1 MAERGVVMGDVLLAR
16 WQFGITSVYHF
27 LFVPLTLGLSVLV
40 AIMETL
46 YVRTGNELFKR
57 MAKFWGKL
65 FLLNFSLGVVTGLV
79 QEFQFG
85 MNWSE
90 YSRFMGDIFGVPLA
104 LEALTAFYLES
115 VFIGLWLFG
124 WDRLSRKVHLACI
137 WLVAF
142 ASNLSALW
150 ILIANSFMQAPVGYV
165 LRNGRA
171 EMTDFFALLT
181 NSYVLRQY
189 PHTLMGGLITAGV
202 FVMAISAYHL
212 LRKNQPE
219 FFRTSLR
226 IGLTCA
232 LIAALLAAGT
242 GHMQAQHVAKA
253 QPMKLAV
260 MESLWETANPAPYL
274 LFAFIDQAKQQNS
287 LEISIPGALSLL
299 VYGSLD
305 GEIKGIKELQT
316 QYAQQ
321 YGPGNYVPDIFP
333 VFWSYRIMIGAGMW
347 LLALTAF
354 AFFQLRRNR
363 LEQTPWLL
371 RAIFWSLPVPYLA
384 NSAGWIVTEM
394 GRQPWIVF
402 GLQRVEQAVSPNV
415 SSSTV
420 WTSLIGFTVLYGL
433 LAVVGVHL
441 LKKFARQGPE
451 QEKTGNVAATA
462 KEATLWN

>member
-1 MAERGVVMGDVLLAR
+1 MGDVLLAR

-46 YVRTGNELFKR
+46 YVRTGNELYKR

-124 WDRLSRKVHLACI
+124 WDRLSRKTHLVCI

-171 EMTDFFALLT
+171 EMTDFVALLT

-232 LIAALLAAGT
+232 LIASLLAAGT
-242 GHMQAQHVAKA
+242 GHLQAQHVAKA

-274 LFAFIDQAKQQNS
+274 LFASIDQNKQQNS
-287 LEISIPGALSLL
+287 LEISVPGALSLL

-305 GEIKGIKELQT
+305 GEIKGIKELQA

-363 LEQTPWLL
+363 LEQNPWLL

-415 SSSTV
+415 SSGAV

-441 LKKFARQGPE
+441 LKKFACQGPE
-451 QEKTGNVAATA
+451 QANSGNVAIAA

>member
-1 MAERGVVMGDVLLAR
+1 MGDVLLAR

-46 YVRTGNELFKR
+46 YVRTGNELYKR

-124 WDRLSRKVHLACI
+124 WDRLSRKVHLVCI

-171 EMTDFFALLT
+171 EMTDFVALLT

-219 FFRTSLR
+219 FFRPSLR

-232 LIAALLAAGT
+232 LIASLLAAGT
-242 GHMQAQHVAKA
+242 GHLQAQHVAKA

-274 LFAFIDQAKQQNS
+274 LFASIDQDKQQNS
-287 LEISIPGALSLL
+287 LEISVPGALSLL
-299 VYGSLD
+299 VHGSLD
-305 GEIKGIKELQT
+305 GEIKGIKELQA

-363 LEQTPWLL
+363 LEQNPWLL

-415 SSSTV
+415 SSGAV

-441 LKKFARQGPE
+441 LKKFACQGPE
-451 QEKTGNVAATA
+451 QANSGNVAIAA

>member
-1 MAERGVVMGDVLLAR
+1 MGDVLLAR

-46 YVRTGNELFKR
+46 YVRTGNELYKR

-124 WDRLSRKVHLACI
+124 WDRLSRKTHLACI

-232 LIAALLAAGT
+232 LIASLLAAGT
-242 GHMQAQHVAKA
+242 GHLQAQHVAKA

-274 LFAFIDQAKQQNS
+274 LFASIDQDKQQNS
-287 LEISIPGALSLL
+287 LEISVPGALSLL

-305 GEIKGIKELQT
+305 GEIKGIKELQA

-363 LEQTPWLL
+363 LEQNPWLL

-415 SSSTV
+415 SSGAV

-451 QEKTGNVAATA
+451 QANSGNVAIAA

>member
-1 MAERGVVMGDVLLAR
+1 MGDVLLAR

-46 YVRTGNELFKR
+46 YVRTGNELYKR

-124 WDRLSRKVHLACI
+124 WDRLSRKTHLACI

-232 LIAALLAAGT
+232 LIASLLAAGT
-242 GHMQAQHVAKA
+242 GHLQAQHVAKA

-274 LFAFIDQAKQQNS
+274 LFASIDQDKQQNS
-287 LEISIPGALSLL
+287 LEISVPGALSLL
-299 VYGSLD
+299 VHGSLD
-305 GEIKGIKELQT
+305 GEIKGIKELQA

-354 AFFQLRRNR
+354 AFFQLRQNR
-363 LEQTPWLL
+363 LEQNPWLL

-415 SSSTV
+415 SSGAV

-441 LKKFARQGPE
+441 LKKFACQGPE
-451 QEKTGNVAATA
+451 QANSGNVAIAA

>member
-1 MAERGVVMGDVLLAR
+1 MGDVLLAR

-46 YVRTGNELFKR
+46 YVRTGNELYKR

-124 WDRLSRKVHLACI
+124 WDRLSRKVHLLCI

-171 EMTDFFALLT
+171 EMTDFVALLT

-232 LIAALLAAGT
+232 LIASLLAAGT
-242 GHMQAQHVAKA
+242 GHLQAQHVAKA

-274 LFAFIDQAKQQNS
+274 LFASIDQNKQQNS
-287 LEISIPGALSLL
+287 LEISVPGALSLL
-299 VYGSLD
+299 VHGSLD
-305 GEIKGIKELQT
+305 GEIKGIKELQA

-363 LEQTPWLL
+363 LEQNPWLL

-415 SSSTV
+415 SSGAV

-441 LKKFARQGPE
+441 LKKFACQGPE
-451 QEKTGNVAATA
+451 QANSGNVAIAA

>member
-1 MAERGVVMGDVLLAR
+1 MGDVLLAR

-40 AIMETL
+40 AVMETL
-46 YVRTGNELFKR
+46 YVRTGNDLYKR

-124 WDRLSRKVHLACI
+124 WDRLSRKTHLACI

-232 LIAALLAAGT
+232 LIASVLAAGT

-274 LFAFIDQAKQQNS
+274 LFASINQDKQQNS
-287 LEISIPGALSLL
+287 LEISVPGALSLL

-321 YGPGNYVPDIFP
+321 YGPGNYIPDIFP

-415 SSSTV
+415 SSGAV

-451 QEKTGNVAATA
+451 PANSDNVATTA

>member
-1 MAERGVVMGDVLLAR
+1 MGDVLLAR

-46 YVRTGNELFKR
+46 YVRTGNELYKR

-124 WDRLSRKVHLACI
+124 WDRLSRKTHLLCI

-171 EMTDFFALLT
+171 EMTDFVALLT

-219 FFRTSLR
+219 FFRPSLR

-232 LIAALLAAGT
+232 LIASLLAAGT
-242 GHMQAQHVAKA
+242 GHLQAQHVAKA

-274 LFAFIDQAKQQNS
+274 LFASIDQDKQQNS
-287 LEISIPGALSLL
+287 LEISVPGALSLL
-299 VYGSLD
+299 VHGSLD
-305 GEIKGIKELQT
+305 GEIKGIKELQA

-354 AFFQLRRNR
+354 AFFQLRQNR

-415 SSSTV
+415 SSGAV

-441 LKKFARQGPE
+441 LKKFACQGPE
-451 QEKTGNVAATA
+451 QANSGNVAIAT

>member
-1 MAERGVVMGDVLLAR
+1 MGDVLLAR

-46 YVRTGNELFKR
+46 YVRTGNELYKR

-124 WDRLSRKVHLACI
+124 WDRLSRKTHLACI

-171 EMTDFFALLT
+171 EMTDFVALLT

-232 LIAALLAAGT
+232 LIASLLAAGT
-242 GHMQAQHVAKA
+242 GHLQAQHVAKA

-274 LFAFIDQAKQQNS
+274 LFASIDQNKQQNS
-287 LEISIPGALSLL
+287 LEISVPGALSLL
-299 VYGSLD
+299 VHGSLD
-305 GEIKGIKELQT
+305 GEIKGIKELQA

-363 LEQTPWLL
+363 LEQNPWLL

-415 SSSTV
+415 SSGAV

-451 QEKTGNVAATA
+451 QANSGNVAIAA

>member
-1 MAERGVVMGDVLLAR
+1 MGDVLLAR

-46 YVRTGNELFKR
+46 YVRTGNELYKR

-124 WDRLSRKVHLACI
+124 WDRLSRKVHLVCI

-171 EMTDFFALLT
+171 EMTDFVALLT

-232 LIAALLAAGT
+232 LIASLLAAGT
-242 GHMQAQHVAKA
+242 GHLQAQHVAKA

-274 LFAFIDQAKQQNS
+274 LFASIDQDKQQNS
-287 LEISIPGALSLL
+287 LEISVPGALSLL

-305 GEIKGIKELQT
+305 GEIKGIKELQA

-363 LEQTPWLL
+363 LEQNPWLL

-415 SSSTV
+415 SSGAV

-451 QEKTGNVAATA
+451 QANSGNVAIAA

>member
-1 MAERGVVMGDVLLAR
+1 MGDVLLAR

-46 YVRTGNELFKR
+46 YVRTGNELYKR

-171 EMTDFFALLT
+171 EMTDFVALLT

-232 LIAALLAAGT
+232 LIASLLAAGT
-242 GHMQAQHVAKA
+242 GHLQAQHVAKA

-274 LFAFIDQAKQQNS
+274 LFASIDQDKQQNS
-287 LEISIPGALSLL
+287 LEISVPGALSLL
-299 VYGSLD
+299 VHGSLD
-305 GEIKGIKELQT
+305 GEIKGIKELQA

-354 AFFQLRRNR
+354 AFFQLRQNR

-415 SSSTV
+415 SSGAV

-451 QEKTGNVAATA
+451 QANSGNVAIAA

>member
-1 MAERGVVMGDVLLAR
+1 MGDVLLAR

-46 YVRTGNELFKR
+46 YVRTGNELYKR

-124 WDRLSRKVHLACI
+124 WDRLSRKVHLVCI

-171 EMTDFFALLT
+171 EMTDFVALLT

-219 FFRTSLR
+219 FFRPSLR

-232 LIAALLAAGT
+232 LIASLLAAGT
-242 GHMQAQHVAKA
+242 GHLQAQHVAKA

-274 LFAFIDQAKQQNS
+274 LFASIDQNKQQNS
-287 LEISIPGALSLL
+287 LEISVPGALSLL

-305 GEIKGIKELQT
+305 GEIKGIKELQA

-363 LEQTPWLL
+363 LEQNPWLL

-415 SSSTV
+415 SSGAV

-441 LKKFARQGPE
+441 LKKFACQGPE
-451 QEKTGNVAATA
+451 QANSGNVAIAT

>member
-1 MAERGVVMGDVLLAR
+1 MGDVLLAR

-46 YVRTGNELFKR
+46 YVRTGNELYKR

-124 WDRLSRKVHLACI
+124 WDRLSRKVHLVCI

-171 EMTDFFALLT
+171 EMTDFVALLT

-232 LIAALLAAGT
+232 LIASLLAAGT
-242 GHMQAQHVAKA
+242 GHLQAQHVAKA

-274 LFAFIDQAKQQNS
+274 LFASIDQDKQQNS
-287 LEISIPGALSLL
+287 LEISVPGALSLL
-299 VYGSLD
+299 VHGSLD
-305 GEIKGIKELQT
+305 GEIKGIKELQA

-354 AFFQLRRNR
+354 AFFQLRQNR

-415 SSSTV
+415 SSGAV

-441 LKKFARQGPE
+441 LKKFACQGPE
-451 QEKTGNVAATA
+451 QANSGNVAIAA

>member
-1 MAERGVVMGDVLLAR
+1 MGDVLLAR

-46 YVRTGNELFKR
+46 YVRTGNELYKR

-124 WDRLSRKVHLACI
+124 WDRLSRKTHLACI

-232 LIAALLAAGT
+232 LIASLLAAGT
-242 GHMQAQHVAKA
+242 GHLQAQHVAKA

-274 LFAFIDQAKQQNS
+274 LFASIDQNKQQNS
-287 LEISIPGALSLL
+287 LEISVPGALSLL

-305 GEIKGIKELQT
+305 GEIKGIKELQA

-333 VFWSYRIMIGAGMW
+333 GFWSYRIMIGAGMW

-363 LEQTPWLL
+363 LEQNPWLL

-415 SSSTV
+415 SSGAV

-451 QEKTGNVAATA
+451 QANSGNVAIAA

>member
-1 MAERGVVMGDVLLAR
+1 MGDVLLAR

-46 YVRTGNELFKR
+46 YVRTGNELYKR

-124 WDRLSRKVHLACI
+124 WDRLSRKTHLLCI

-171 EMTDFFALLT
+171 EMTDFVALLT

-232 LIAALLAAGT
+232 LIASLLAAGT
-242 GHMQAQHVAKA
+242 GHLQAQHVAKA

-274 LFAFIDQAKQQNS
+274 LFASIDQDKQQNS
-287 LEISIPGALSLL
+287 LEISVPGALSLL
-299 VYGSLD
+299 VHGSLD
-305 GEIKGIKELQT
+305 GEIKGIKELQA

-354 AFFQLRRNR
+354 AFFQLRQNR

-415 SSSTV
+415 SSGAV

-451 QEKTGNVAATA
+451 QANSGNVAIAA

>member
-1 MAERGVVMGDVLLAR
+1 MGDVLLAR

-46 YVRTGNELFKR
+46 YVRTGNELYKR

-124 WDRLSRKVHLACI
+124 WDRLSRKTHLLCI

-171 EMTDFFALLT
+171 EMTDFVALLT

-219 FFRTSLR
+219 FFRPSLC

-232 LIAALLAAGT
+232 LIASLLAAGT
-242 GHMQAQHVAKA
+242 GHLQAQHVAKA

-274 LFAFIDQAKQQNS
+274 LFASIDQNKQQNS
-287 LEISIPGALSLL
+287 LEISVPGALSLW
-299 VYGSLD
+299 VHGSLD
-305 GEIKGIKELQT
+305 GEIKGIKELQA

-363 LEQTPWLL
+363 LEQNPWLL

-415 SSSTV
+415 SSGAV

-451 QEKTGNVAATA
+451 QANSGNVAIAA

>member
-1 MAERGVVMGDVLLAR
+1 MGDVLLAR

-46 YVRTGNELFKR
+46 YVRTGNELYKR

-124 WDRLSRKVHLACI
+124 WDRLSRKTHLLCI

-232 LIAALLAAGT
+232 LIASLLAVGT
-242 GHMQAQHVAKA
+242 GHLQAQHVAKA

-274 LFAFIDQAKQQNS
+274 LFASIDQDKQQNS
-287 LEISIPGALSLL
+287 LEISVPGALSLL
-299 VYGSLD
+299 VHGSLD
-305 GEIKGIKELQT
+305 GEIKGIKELQA

-363 LEQTPWLL
+363 LEQNPWLL

-415 SSSTV
+415 SSGAV

-441 LKKFARQGPE
+441 LKKFACQGPE
-451 QEKTGNVAATA
+451 QANSGNVAIAA

>member
-1 MAERGVVMGDVLLAR
+1 MGDVLLAR

-46 YVRTGNELFKR
+46 YVRTGNELYKR

-124 WDRLSRKVHLACI
+124 WERLSRKTHLACI

-232 LIAALLAAGT
+232 LIASVLAAGT

-274 LFAFIDQAKQQNS
+274 LFASINQDKQQNS
-287 LEISIPGALSLL
+287 LEISVPGALSLL

-321 YGPGNYVPDIFP
+321 YGPGNYIPDIFP

-415 SSSTV
+415 SSGAV

-451 QEKTGNVAATA
+451 PANSDNVATTA

>member
-1 MAERGVVMGDVLLAR
+1 MGDVLLAR

-46 YVRTGNELFKR
+46 YVRTGNELYKR

-124 WDRLSRKVHLACI
+124 WDRLSRKTHLLCI

-171 EMTDFFALLT
+171 EMTDFVALLT

-232 LIAALLAAGT
+232 LIASLLAAGT
-242 GHMQAQHVAKA
+242 GHLQAQHVAKA

-274 LFAFIDQAKQQNS
+274 LFASIDQDKQQNS
-287 LEISIPGALSLL
+287 LEISVPGALSLL
-299 VYGSLD
+299 VHGSLD
-305 GEIKGIKELQT
+305 GEIKGIKELQA

-363 LEQTPWLL
+363 LEQNPWLL

-415 SSSTV
+415 SSGAV

-441 LKKFARQGPE
+441 LKKFACQGPE
-451 QEKTGNVAATA
+451 QANSGNVAIAT

>member
-1 MAERGVVMGDVLLAR
+1 MGDVLLAR

-46 YVRTGNELFKR
+46 YVRTGNELYKR

-124 WDRLSRKVHLACI
+124 WDRLSRKTHLVCI

-171 EMTDFFALLT
+171 EMTDFVALLT

-232 LIAALLAAGT
+232 LIASLLAAGT
-242 GHMQAQHVAKA
+242 GHLQAQHVAKA

-274 LFAFIDQAKQQNS
+274 LFASIDQDKQQNS
-287 LEISIPGALSLL
+287 LEISVPGALSLL
-299 VYGSLD
+299 VHGSLD
-305 GEIKGIKELQT
+305 GEIKGIKELQA

-363 LEQTPWLL
+363 LEQNPWLL

-415 SSSTV
+415 SSGAV

-441 LKKFARQGPE
+441 LKKFACQGPE
-451 QEKTGNVAATA
+451 QANSGNVAIAA

>member
-1 MAERGVVMGDVLLAR
+1 MGDVLLAR

-46 YVRTGNELFKR
+46 YVRTGNELYKR

-124 WDRLSRKVHLACI
+124 WDRLSRKVHLLCI

-171 EMTDFFALLT
+171 EMTDFVALLT

-232 LIAALLAAGT
+232 LIASLLAAGT
-242 GHMQAQHVAKA
+242 GHLQAQHVAKA

-274 LFAFIDQAKQQNS
+274 LFASIDQDKQQNS
-287 LEISIPGALSLL
+287 LEISVPGALSLL
-299 VYGSLD
+299 VHGSLD
-305 GEIKGIKELQT
+305 GEIKGIKELQA

-363 LEQTPWLL
+363 LEQNPWLL

-415 SSSTV
+415 SSGAV

-441 LKKFARQGPE
+441 LKKFACQGPE
-451 QEKTGNVAATA
+451 QANSGNVAIAT

>member
-1 MAERGVVMGDVLLAR
+1 MGDVLLAR

-40 AIMETL
+40 AVMETL
-46 YVRTGNELFKR
+46 YVRTGNDLYKR

-124 WDRLSRKVHLACI
+124 WDRLSRKTHLVCI

-232 LIAALLAAGT
+232 LIASVLAAGT

-274 LFAFIDQAKQQNS
+274 LFASINQDKQQNS
-287 LEISIPGALSLL
+287 LEISVPGALSLL

-321 YGPGNYVPDIFP
+321 YGPGNYIPDIFP

-415 SSSTV
+415 SSGAV

-451 QEKTGNVAATA
+451 PANSDNVATTA

>member
-1 MAERGVVMGDVLLAR
+1 MGDVLLAR

-46 YVRTGNELFKR
+46 YVRTGNELYKR

-124 WDRLSRKVHLACI
+124 WDRLSRKTHLACI

-219 FFRTSLR
+219 FFRPSLR

-232 LIAALLAAGT
+232 LIASLLAAGT
-242 GHMQAQHVAKA
+242 GHLQAQHVAKA

-274 LFAFIDQAKQQNS
+274 LFASIDQNKQQNS
-287 LEISIPGALSLL
+287 LEISVPGALSLL

-305 GEIKGIKELQT
+305 GEIKGIKELQA

-363 LEQTPWLL
+363 LEQNPWLL

-415 SSSTV
+415 SSGAV

-451 QEKTGNVAATA
+451 QANSGNVAIAA

>member
-1 MAERGVVMGDVLLAR
+1 MGDVLLAR

-46 YVRTGNELFKR
+46 YVRTGNELYKR

-124 WDRLSRKVHLACI
+124 WDRLSRKVHLVCI

-171 EMTDFFALLT
+171 EMTDFVALLT

-232 LIAALLAAGT
+232 LIASLLAAGT
-242 GHMQAQHVAKA
+242 GHLQAQHVAKA

-274 LFAFIDQAKQQNS
+274 LFASIDQDKQQNS
-287 LEISIPGALSLL
+287 LEISVPGALSLL
-299 VYGSLD
+299 VHGSLD
-305 GEIKGIKELQT
+305 GEIKGIKELQA

-347 LLALTAF
+347 LLALAAF
-354 AFFQLRRNR
+354 AFFQLRQNR

-415 SSSTV
+415 SSGAV

-441 LKKFARQGPE
+441 LKKFACQGPE
-451 QEKTGNVAATA
+451 QANSGNVAIAT

>member
-1 MAERGVVMGDVLLAR
+1 MGDVLLAR

-46 YVRTGNELFKR
+46 YVRTGNELYKR

-124 WDRLSRKVHLACI
+124 WDRLSRKVHLVCI

-171 EMTDFFALLT
+171 EMTDFVALLT

-219 FFRTSLR
+219 FFRPSLR

-232 LIAALLAAGT
+232 LIASLLAAGT
-242 GHMQAQHVAKA
+242 GHLQAQHVAKA

-274 LFAFIDQAKQQNS
+274 LFASIDQDKQQNS
-287 LEISIPGALSLL
+287 LEISVPGALSLL
-299 VYGSLD
+299 VHGSLD
-305 GEIKGIKELQT
+305 GEIKGIKELQA

-354 AFFQLRRNR
+354 AFFQLRQNR

-415 SSSTV
+415 SSGAV

-441 LKKFARQGPE
+441 LKKFACQGPE
-451 QEKTGNVAATA
+451 QANSGNVAIAA

>member
-1 MAERGVVMGDVLLAR
+1 MGDVLLAR

-46 YVRTGNELFKR
+46 YVRTGNELYKR

-124 WDRLSRKVHLACI
+124 WDRLSRKVHLLCI

-171 EMTDFFALLT
+171 EMTDFVALLT

-232 LIAALLAAGT
+232 LIASLLAAGT
-242 GHMQAQHVAKA
+242 GHLQAQHVAKA

-274 LFAFIDQAKQQNS
+274 LFASIDQNKQQNS
-287 LEISIPGALSLL
+287 LEISVPGALSLL
-299 VYGSLD
+299 VHGSLD
-305 GEIKGIKELQT
+305 GEIKGIKELQA

-363 LEQTPWLL
+363 LEQNPWLL

-415 SSSTV
+415 SSGAV

-451 QEKTGNVAATA
+451 QANSGNVAIAA

>member
-1 MAERGVVMGDVLLAR
+1 MGDVLLAR

-46 YVRTGNELFKR
+46 YVRTGNELYKR

-124 WDRLSRKVHLACI
+124 WDRLSRKTHLACI

-232 LIAALLAAGT
+232 LIASLLAAGT
-242 GHMQAQHVAKA
+242 GHLQAQHVAKA

-274 LFAFIDQAKQQNS
+274 LFASIDQNKQQNS
-287 LEISIPGALSLL
+287 LEISVPGALSLL
-299 VYGSLD
+299 VHGSLD
-305 GEIKGIKELQT
+305 GEIKGIKELQA

-363 LEQTPWLL
+363 LEQNPWLL

-415 SSSTV
+415 SSGAV

-441 LKKFARQGPE
+441 LKKFACQGPE
-451 QEKTGNVAATA
+451 QANSGNVAIAA

>member
-1 MAERGVVMGDVLLAR
+1 MGDVLLAR

-46 YVRTGNELFKR
+46 YVRTGNELYKR

-124 WDRLSRKVHLACI
+124 WDRLSRKTHLACI

-171 EMTDFFALLT
+171 EMTDFVALLT

-219 FFRTSLR
+219 FFRPSLR

-232 LIAALLAAGT
+232 LIASLLAAGT
-242 GHMQAQHVAKA
+242 GHLQAQHVAKA

-274 LFAFIDQAKQQNS
+274 LFASIDQDKQQNS
-287 LEISIPGALSLL
+287 LEISVPGALSLL

-305 GEIKGIKELQT
+305 GEIKGIKELQA

-363 LEQTPWLL
+363 LEQNPWLL

-415 SSSTV
+415 SSGAV

-451 QEKTGNVAATA
+451 QANSGNVAIAA

>member
-1 MAERGVVMGDVLLAR
+1 MGDVLLAR

-46 YVRTGNELFKR
+46 YVRTGNELYKR

-124 WDRLSRKVHLACI
+124 WDRLSRKTHLLCI

-171 EMTDFFALLT
+171 EMTDFVALLT
-181 NSYVLRQY
+181 SSYVLRQY

-232 LIAALLAAGT
+232 LIASLLAAGT
-242 GHMQAQHVAKA
+242 GHLQAQHVAKA

-274 LFAFIDQAKQQNS
+274 LFASIDQDKQQNS
-287 LEISIPGALSLL
+287 LEISVPGALSLL
-299 VYGSLD
+299 VHGSLD
-305 GEIKGIKELQT
+305 GEIKGIKELQA

-354 AFFQLRRNR
+354 AFFQLRQNR

-402 GLQRVEQAVSPNV
+402 GLQRVEQAVSPDV
-415 SSSTV
+415 SSGAV

-441 LKKFARQGPE
+441 LKKFACQGPE
-451 QEKTGNVAATA
+451 QANSGNVAIAA

>member
-1 MAERGVVMGDVLLAR
+1 MGDVLLAR

-46 YVRTGNELFKR
+46 YVRTGNELYKR

-124 WDRLSRKVHLACI
+124 WDRLSRKTHLACI

-181 NSYVLRQY
+181 NPYVLRQY

-232 LIAALLAAGT
+232 LIASLLAAGT
-242 GHMQAQHVAKA
+242 GHLQAQHVAKA

-274 LFAFIDQAKQQNS
+274 LFASIDQNKQQNS
-287 LEISIPGALSLL
+287 LEISVPGALSLL
-299 VYGSLD
+299 VHGSLD
-305 GEIKGIKELQT
+305 GEIKGIKELQA

-363 LEQTPWLL
+363 LEQNPWLL

-415 SSSTV
+415 SSGAV

-441 LKKFARQGPE
+441 LKKFACQGPE
-451 QEKTGNVAATA
+451 QANSGNVAIAA

>member
-1 MAERGVVMGDVLLAR
+1 MGDVLLAR

-46 YVRTGNELFKR
+46 YVRTGNELYKR

-124 WDRLSRKVHLACI
+124 WDRLSRKTHLVCI

-232 LIAALLAAGT
+232 LIASLLAAGT
-242 GHMQAQHVAKA
+242 GHLQAQHVAKA

-274 LFAFIDQAKQQNS
+274 LFASIDQDKQQNS
-287 LEISIPGALSLL
+287 LEISVPGALSLL
-299 VYGSLD
+299 VHGSLD
-305 GEIKGIKELQT
+305 GEIKGIKELQA

-363 LEQTPWLL
+363 LEQNPWLL

-415 SSSTV
+415 SSGAV

-441 LKKFARQGPE
+441 LKKFACQGPE
-451 QEKTGNVAATA
+451 QANSGNVAIAA

>member
-1 MAERGVVMGDVLLAR
+1 
-16 WQFGITSVYHF
+16 
-27 LFVPLTLGLSVLV
+27 
-40 AIMETL
+40 
-46 YVRTGNELFKR
+46 
-57 MAKFWGKL
+57 
-65 FLLNFSLGVVTGLV
+65 
-79 QEFQFG
+79 
-85 MNWSE
+85 
-90 YSRFMGDIFGVPLA
+90 
-104 LEALTAFYLES
+104 
-115 VFIGLWLFG
+115 
-124 WDRLSRKVHLACI
+124 
-137 WLVAF
+137 
-142 ASNLSALW
+142 
-150 ILIANSFMQAPVGYV
+150 
-165 LRNGRA
+165 
-171 EMTDFFALLT
+171 
-181 NSYVLRQY
+181 
-189 PHTLMGGLITAGV
+189 
-202 FVMAISAYHL
+202 MAISAYHL

-232 LIAALLAAGT
+232 LIASLLAAGT
-242 GHMQAQHVAKA
+242 GHLQAQHVAKA

-274 LFAFIDQAKQQNS
+274 LFASIDQDKQQNS
-287 LEISIPGALSLL
+287 LEISVPGALSLL
-299 VYGSLD
+299 VHGSLD
-305 GEIKGIKELQT
+305 GEIKGIKELQA

-354 AFFQLRRNR
+354 AFFQLRQNR

-415 SSSTV
+415 SSGAV

-441 LKKFARQGPE
+441 LKKFACQGPE
-451 QEKTGNVAATA
+451 QANSGNVAIAA